1 MDNQQLAPRPIRV
14 HTPVL
19 YDYVETAFRHRRM
32 MFLCLAGIILLPV
45 LAAFLLPK
53 YKGEMKFLVVR
64 ERVDPIVTPSAEK
77 DSAVVTNPPVVSEE
91 ELNSEVELLNS
102 HDLLHRIVLTCGLA
116 SDKTVWSRIRF
127 WVNEN
132 QRIEAAIRDLDS
144 NLEIAPVRKTNII
157 HATYKNK
164 DPQVA
169 ASVLTEL
176 SRAYLE
182 KHRDVHRFPGQL
194 EFFEQETERYRKNL
208 ELAEGRLADF
218 PRIHGVV
225 APALDRD
232 ITLQKLNEF
241 NASFQQTR
249 AAIAETENRMAD
261 LEKQAL
267 TTPARITTQLR
278 HADNP
283 QLMQIMK
290 GTLLN
295 LELKR
300 SELLAKYQPDYRPV
314 REIEKEIASTRAA
327 IATEDRAPVKDE
339 TTDVNPVEEW
349 IRSEMAKGRADLKGL
364 RARAG
369 ATERIVAL
377 YRTKAGQLEQQSIQ
391 QGDLVRSAK
400 TEESNYLLYLRKRE
414 EARITDSLDQTRI
427 LNVTLAE
434 QPNVPALPAHSPLA
448 FALLGFLVMTS
459 ASVSLVAGLHY
470 VDGTL
475 RSASEAEFILNA
487 PVLAAV
493 PLSLPQNGN
502 VNGHGR
508 TNGSGYR
515 LISPDESNPG
525 SELNT

>member
-1 MDNQQLAPRPIRV
+1 MDDKQLAPISIRR
-14 HTPVL
+14 HSPAL
-19 YDYVETAFRHRRM
+19 YDYIETAFRHRRLM
-32 MFLCLAGIILLPV
+32 LLCLAGIVLLPL

-77 DSAVVTNPPVVSEE
+77 DSAVVTNPPIVSEE

-102 HDLLHRIVLTCGLA
+102 HDLLHRIVLACGLA
-116 SDKTVWSRIRF
+116 SHKTVSRFRF

-144 NLEIAPVRKTNII
+144 NLEIAPVRRTNII
-157 HATYKNK
+157 QVTYKNK

-169 ASVLTEL
+169 GRVLGEL

-194 EFFEQETERYRKNL
+194 EFFEQETERYRRNL

-218 PRIHGVV
+218 PRKYGAV

-241 NASFQQTR
+241 NASLQQTH
-249 AAIAETENRMAD
+249 AGISEMEKRMAD
-261 LEKQAL
+261 LEKQAS
-267 TTPARITTQLR
+267 TTPPRITTQFR
-278 HADNP
+278 RADNP

-314 REIEKEIASTRAA
+314 NEVEKEIASTRAA
-327 IATEDRAPVKDE
+327 IANEDQAPVKDE
-339 TTDVNPVEEW
+339 TTDVNPVKEW
-349 IRSEMAKGRADLKGL
+349 IRSEMAKGSADLEGL

-369 ATERIVAL
+369 ATKRIVAL

-434 QPNVPALPAHSPLA
+434 EPNVPALPAHSPLA
-448 FALLGFLVMTS
+448 FALLGFLLMTS
-459 ASVSLVAGLHY
+459 ASVGLVAGLHY

-487 PVLAAV
+487 PILAAV
-493 PLSLPQNGN
+493 PLGRPQNGYL
-502 VNGHGR
+502 NGKGR
-508 TNGSGYR
+508 TNGSGHR
-515 LISPDESNPG
+515 LISPDETKPG